1 MNHITKYI
9 FAILSLIMLAGCSG
23 SEQGEERPKDTLV
36 PISLTLSVPNDK
48 SNTRVGDP
56 GKYTHVGDPGEDTHD
71 EVDWDQ
77 LTIII
82 AYTEKTTGKDIY
94 DGSANTMVYYDTF
107 SKDEFD
113 RKTPVSHSTSTLSP
127 ADTNGYHDYTIYLPP
142 GTCCVYGVTY
152 SKDKGLNL
160 EEELSKIPKDGKKY
174 HNTDIYKLQ
183 ISNDYACDKIKNTMD
198 IAKFISV
205 ATGYATEVGVATN
218 NRLIPV
224 EFNSNTTSST
234 KRYWRMVLGRLATK
248 LDIQWDAKGA
258 YENDDKGIP
267 KFKDVKVESF
277 TYHGEAEGTGT
288 SGAGTSGTGSTTSEA
303 GYGRLFPTLYAASTI
318 TPKTSVGGQKT
329 FINRT
334 EISKRNGRVYHYTFP
349 DGYTKP
355 RITFDVK
362 TTKKDGE
369 AETKTEVTFDL
380 KKKIESFN
388 PAQWYKINVTIS
400 GTKIGSASNIT
411 IKEFKE

>member
-23 SEQGEERPKDTLV
+23 SEQNEEKPKDTLV

-48 SNTRVGDP
+48 SSTR
-56 GKYTHVGDPGEDTHD
+56 VGDPGEDTHD
-71 EVDWDQ
+71 KVDWDR

-82 AYTEKTTGKDIY
+82 AYTEKTKGKDIY

-107 SKDEFD
+107 TKEDFD
-113 RKTPVSHSTSTLSP
+113 SITPVSHYTSTLSP

-152 SKDKGLNL
+152 SMGKGLNL
-160 EEELSKIPKDGKKY
+160 EEELSKIPKDGKKG
-174 HNTDIYKLQ
+174 HNADIYNLQ
-183 ISNDYACDKIKNTMD
+183 ISNDYAFDKTSNTMD

-258 YENDDKGIP
+258 YENQ
-267 KFKDVKVESF
+267 KFTNVKVEGF

-288 SGAGTSGTGSTTSEA
+288 TGT
-303 GYGRLFPTLYAASTI
+303 GYGRLFPTLYADYTKKEEI
-318 TPKTSVGGQKT
+318 KGTSVGGQKA
-329 FINRT
+329 FINTT

-349 DGYTKP
+349 DGTNPP
-355 RITFDVK
+355 RLTFKLDTEKEGTTGNKIYDV
-362 TTKKDGE
+362 TFNMSNLKDG
-369 AETKTEVTFDL
+369 F
-380 KKKIESFN
+380 I
-388 PAQWYKINVTIS
+388 PARWYKINVKIS
-400 GTKIGSASNIT
+400 GSKLGEEPNIT
-411 IKEFKE
+411 ISKFDI

>member
-56 GKYTHVGDPGEDTHD
+56 GEDTHD

-94 DGSANTMVYYDTF
+94 DGSAKTMVYYDTF
-107 SKDEFD
+107 RKDDFD
-113 RKTPVSHSTSTLSP
+113 STTPVSHYTSTLSP
-127 ADTNGYHDYTIYLPP
+127 GDANGYHDYTIYLPP
-142 GTCCVYGVTY
+142 GKCCVYGVTY
-152 SKDKGLNL
+152 SKGKGLNL
-160 EEELSKIPKDGKKY
+160 EEELSKIPKDGEKG
-174 HNTDIYKLQ
+174 HNADIYNLQ
-183 ISNDYACDKIKNTMD
+183 ISNDYAFDKTSNTMD

-205 ATGYATEVGVATN
+205 ATGYAREVNVADNTLTN
-218 NRLIPV
+218 KRLIPV

-258 YENDDKGIP
+258 YENQ
-267 KFKDVKVESF
+267 KFTNVKVEGF
-277 TYHGEAEGTGT
+277 TYHGEAEDTGT
-288 SGAGTSGTGSTTSEA
+288 SGAGTSGTGSTTTGT
-303 GYGRLFPTLYAASTI
+303 GYGRLFPTLYADSSI
-318 TPKTSVGGQKT
+318 TQKTSVGGQKA
-329 FINRT
+329 FINT
-334 EISKRNGRVYHYTFP
+334 SEISKRNGRVYHYTFP
-349 DGYTKP
+349 DGVTKP
-355 RITFDVK
+355 RITFDLK

-380 KKKIESFN
+380 KNKIKSFN

-411 IKEFKE
+411 INEFKDKNQ